1 MVVGGVIRKVFGI
14 SHGAQIIFF
23 VAFNPSGDVKIGV
36 LDGVVEGM
44 ATVSGVVG
52 AVKHFVEEGV
62 EVRVPEVEVFGG
74 FVRVHPLQRDVGFD
88 GEFDV
93 EGAVGLKEFREEYGA
108 VRVRLQ
114 EDDEFMG
121 VDVEVEVFDPHGG
134 CGRVLVRGRCVCC

>member
-1 MVVGGVIRKVFGI
+1 M
-14 SHGAQIIFF
+14 
-23 VAFNPSGDVKIGV
+23 
-36 LDGVVEGM
+36 
-44 ATVSGVVG
+44 
-52 AVKHFVEEGV
+52 
-62 EVRVPEVEVFGG
+62 
-74 FVRVHPLQRDVGFD
+74 
-88 GEFDV
+88 